1 MTDEKNLSLEKKRS
15 RKKMDVGYVD
25 EWQIRDKKDIHP
37 SHRVAVVRLSE
48 LKEKIENANRGVMK
62 KAFDY
67 AHSEKDFYKG
77 VKDKGYP
84 ISVLV
89 EPYREG
95 FEQLQRELLSAL
107 GVGEREKKEKK
118 E

>member
-1 MTDEKNLSLEKKRS
+1 MTDEKLKRYVCGCNEPFS
-15 RKKMDVGYVD
+15 FDEQGYAICAGMQETENGEFV
-25 EWQIRDKKDIHP
+25 K
-37 SHRVAVVRLSE
+37 VSE